1 MKKINCP
8 IRFSSFSPIVP
19 SLIRIVAV
27 CAALLSDPMH
37 AAILTWSGLGGND
50 NWNNSANWGGAT
62 PGNGDTLIFP
72 YGFSLLSTNNIA
84 NLTLNQ
90 IRFTGAA
97 GGYDIRGYAFT
108 LTNSIVATNTIVTN
122 WTETIENNITLATSD
137 VLMVVGNGVSL
148 TLEGQISGSVSVN
161 KAGLGTLIYQGPG
174 NNTYTGTTLVSGG
187 TLLLGKPYATTAVPG
202 PLVIGSGTTV
212 RLLNSFQINN
222 PTTPVTLSN
231 SSLLDLAGFSEW
243 VGPTSLQGA
252 QITSGAGIFY
262 FSGNITVNSST
273 VATSLISGNASI
285 WNGTYT
291 ITNSGHNYSP
301 DLLISANVTSGG
313 GGGQGLIKDGAG
325 EVSLA
330 GNNSFIGP
338 VTVNGG
344 DLWAQTSTAL
354 GNTNTPA
361 TVNSGGTLFL
371 DGAGLDFGL
380 KPLVLNGTGYAFGA
394 LSCNGSSSWEGGVTL
409 ATDSRI
415 DSFGGSTLTLTG
427 AISGAGGLTESGA
440 GTLTLSGS
448 SANTYSGLTTVS
460 SGTLLLNKSVFDG
473 AIPGN
478 LVINGTVRLNNVNQ
492 IANTATVTIMSS
504 GLLDENGFVDGV
516 GGLNGSG
523 NVFATGWVLD
533 FYGTG
538 SYEFDGVVSGV
549 AQVDFD
555 GAASNVWTGPNT
567 YTGPTFINAGT
578 VEINGYQWQ
587 SPVTVA
593 NGATLGGTGTVGP
606 IAANGII
613 SPGNSPG
620 ILNSGDVTFSASGN
634 FIVELTGPNPG
645 VGGYDQLDMNAD
657 FGTNTLA
664 NATLTVVPAFTTPV
678 AIGQEFFIMVS
689 SSNGGNGPPCCTP
702 PPDVITGTFNGL
714 PNGSLFSAGGYTFRI
729 NYTVNDVVLTLW
741 GVPGNTVTLNAVS
754 QGWYNSAGTGETG
767 NYSAGEDN
775 GISNTNIYRNWF
787 VFNVPVSSNSI
798 IHAELLIND
807 YYNSSPNG
815 QETYL
820 LRKVTTPIATLEA
833 VGSGHVGIYNDL
845 GTGAVYAVRR
855 IATNEALQT
864 AIIPLNV
871 QFFNDATA
879 ASGGQIALG
888 GSIATLGAVNNHNQY
903 LFGYSLGAPGDV
915 QLRLT
920 YGTSVVINSANRGWY
935 NNLGNHTASNPNY
948 YVGDDGV
955 NLNRDFFVFNLPVL
969 SSSQLVDAELLV
981 NSYTNLSPSGVETYQ
996 LYDVTNSITVLTN
1009 NASVA
1014 TNVYADLGSGAVYGG
1029 RNVYVSESGLIS
1041 SIPLNGSFV
1050 AAALANSGGR
1060 IALGGALTSLNP
1072 APTVEGLFAYSSGL
1086 PADAQLWLG
1095 FLTAPASH
1103 PSFVG
1108 GTPTYLGNNQFQLTV
1123 SGTTGTTNE
1132 IQGTFDF
1139 QNWDFIRDLVMT
1151 NSTTSFQYINNT
1163 VVPYR
1168 FFRAEQL
1175 Q

>member
-1 MKKINCP
+1 MKKINCT

-19 SLIRIVAV
+19 FLIRIVAV

-37 AAILTWSGLGGND
+37 AAILTWSGGGWPNA
-50 NWNNSANWGGAT
+50 NWNTSANWGGAT

-72 YGFSLLSTNNIA
+72 ADTFTLLCTNNIA
-84 NLTLNQ
+84 NLTLKQ
-90 IRFTGAA
+90 IRFTGYY
-97 GGYDIRGYAFT
+97 GGYDIRGNAFT
-108 LTNSIVATNTIVTN
+108 LTNSIVATNSFVTN
-122 WTETIENNITLATSD
+122 PIVTIENNITLATAD
-137 VLMVVGNGVSL
+137 VTVNVAGGNSL
-148 TLEGQISGSVSVN
+148 TLEGTLSGSVGVN
-161 KAGLGTLIYQGPG
+161 KAGL
-174 NNTYTGTTLVSGG
+174 
-187 TLLLGKPYATTAVPG
+187 
-202 PLVIGSGTTV
+202 
-212 RLLNSFQINN
+212 
-222 PTTPVTLSN
+222 
-231 SSLLDLAGFSEW
+231 
-243 VGPTSLQGA
+243 
-252 QITSGAGIFY
+252 
-262 FSGNITVNSST
+262 
-273 VATSLISGNASI
+273 
-285 WNGTYT
+285 
-291 ITNSGHNYSP
+291 
-301 DLLISANVTSGG
+301 
-313 GGGQGLIKDGAG
+313 
-325 EVSLA
+325 
-330 GNNSFIGP
+330 
-338 VTVNGG
+338 
-344 DLWAQTSTAL
+344 
-354 GNTNTPA
+354 
-361 TVNSGGTLFL
+361 
-371 DGAGLDFGL
+371 
-380 KPLVLNGTGYAFGA
+380 
-394 LSCNGSSSWEGGVTL
+394 
-409 ATDSRI
+409 
-415 DSFGGSTLTLTG
+415 
-427 AISGAGGLTESGA
+427 

-448 SANTYSGLTTVS
+448 SANTYGGLTTVNEGELDLNKTTGSAIPAYGPGLVIGDGIGTDTVRCLNNYQIWSIVTPTTINS
-460 SGTLLLNKSVFDG
+460 SGVLDLNGHVDEAAPLSLNGGSITTGSAGQFRLYGTVTILSAATATISGNVLLDSGVVINNYSGANLDIPASISGSYGITLAGAAGSVYLQSSNSYTGLTVVQQGFLWVENSWALGSTSSGTVVSNGATLVLAGNIGITNESLTLNGPGVSSVWGALDVESGTNIWAGPITLNADSTLDSWDPGSALRIVGAINGSGGLELFGYSLGGGTHSFAGSTANTYSGVTTVDSGTTLLLNKSVFDG

-504 GLLDENGFVDGV
+504 GLLDENGFYDGV

-523 NVFATGWVLD
+523 NVFATGSLLN

-578 VEINGYQWQ
+578 VKINGNQSQ

-593 NGATLGGTGTVGP
+593 NGATLGGSGTVGT
-606 IAANGII
+606 ITANGNGII

-620 ILNSGDVTFSASGN
+620 ILTSSNVTFTATGN
-634 FIVELTGPNPG
+634 FTVELTGPNPG
-645 VGGYDQLDMNAD
+645 VGGYDQLNVR
-657 FGTNTLA
+657 GTVSLA
-664 NATLTVVPAFTTPV
+664 TATLTVIPAFTTP
-678 AIGQEFFIMVS
+678 ASIGQQFIIINNDLS
-689 SSNGGNGPPCCTP
+689 
-702 PPDVITGTFNGL
+702 DAITGTFNGMA
-714 PNGSLFSAGGYTFRI
+714 NGSLFSAGGYTFRI
-729 NYTVNDVVLTLW
+729 NYAGGTGNDVVLTLW
-741 GVPGNTVTLNAVS
+741 GVPGNTVTLNAVG
-754 QGWYNSAGTGETG
+754 QGWYNSAGTGETR
-767 NYSAGEDN
+767 NYSAGEDS

-845 GTGAVYAVRR
+845 GTGAVYSVRS

-888 GSIATLGAVNNHNQY
+888 GSIATLDAVNNHNQY

-920 YGTSVVINSANRGWY
+920 YGTSVVINSANLGWY

-948 YVGDDGV
+948 FVGDDSA
-955 NLNRDFFVFNLPVL
+955 NLYHNFFVFNLPAL
-969 SSSQLVDAELLV
+969 SSQFVDAELLV
-981 NSYTNLSPSGVETYQ
+981 NSYNNVSPSGVETYQ
-996 LYDVTNSITVLTN
+996 LYDVTTSITVLTN
-1009 NASVA
+1009 SASGA
-1014 TNVYADLGSGAVYGG
+1014 TNVYTDLGSGAVYGG

-1072 APTVEGLFAYSSGL
+1072 APTVENLFGASSGL
-1086 PADAQLWLG
+1086 PVDAQLWLG
-1095 FLTAPASH
+1095 FLAAPASH
-1103 PSFVG
+1103 PFFVG
-1108 GTPTYLGNNQFQLTV
+1108 GTPTYLGNNQFQFVV
-1123 SGTTGTTNE
+1123 SGTTGSTNE
-1132 IQGTFDF
+1132 IQGSFDF

-1151 NSTTSFQYINNT
+1151 NSTTSFHYTNNT

>member
-1 MKKINCP
+1 MKKTNCT

-27 CAALLSDPMH
+27 CAGLLSDPMH
-37 AAILTWSGLGGND
+37 AAILTWSGGGGANAY
-50 NWNNSANWGGAT
+50 WNNSANWGGAGI
-62 PGNGDTLIFP
+62 PGNGDTIVFQ
-72 YGFSLLSTNNIA
+72 GSATNNMVNTNNIA
-84 NLTLNQ
+84 NLTLKQ
-90 IRFTGAA
+90 IRFIGNIEP
-97 GGYDIRGYAFT
+97 GGSFDLRGNAFT
-108 LTNSIVATNTIVTN
+108 LTNSIVATNTAGAN
-122 WTETIENNITLATSD
+122 TIENNITLATAN
-137 VLMVVGNGVSL
+137 VLIVVSNGISL
-148 TLEGQISGSVSVN
+148 TLEGTISGSVGVN
-161 KAGLGTLIYQGPG
+161 KAGLGTLLYQGSG
-174 NNTYTGTTLVSGG
+174 ANTYTGTTLVSGG

-273 VATSLISGNASI
+273 VTTSLISGNASI
-285 WNGTYT
+285 WGGTYT

-301 DLLISANVTSGG
+301 DLLISANVSSGG
-313 GGGQGLIKDGAG
+313 SGSPGLIKDGAG

-344 DLWAQTSTAL
+344 DVWAQTSTAL

-361 TVNSGGTLFL
+361 TVNSGGSLFL

-380 KPLVLNGTGYAFGA
+380 KPLVLNGTGYSFGA

-409 ATDSRI
+409 ATGSQI
-415 DSFGGSTLTLTG
+415 YLFGGSTLTLAG
-427 AISGAGGLTESGA
+427 AISGAGGLTESGP

-460 SGTLLLNKSVFDG
+460 SGTLVLNKSAFDG

-478 LVINGTVRLNNVNQ
+478 LDIFGTVRLAQDNQTVNS
-492 IANTATVTIMSS
+492 ADVDVESGGLFDFSTFYTYLNTLRGYGTVNF
-504 GLLDENGFVDGV
+504 GVNGFLVIGGNNGTSEFDGSFTGIGFASGYTV
-516 GGLNGSG
+516 GKNGSG
-523 NVFATGWVLD
+523 TFTIGGNSSYTAGITHVFSGK
-533 FYGTG
+533 
-538 SYEFDGVVSGV
+538 VV
-549 AQVDFD
+549 
-555 GAASNVWTGPNT
+555 
-567 YTGPTFINAGT
+567 
-578 VEINGYQWQ
+578 INGSQPQ
-587 SPVTVA
+587 IPVTVDA
-593 NGATLGGTGTVGP
+593 GATLGGSGTVGTLT
-606 IAANGII
+606 ANGII

-620 ILNSGDVTFSASGN
+620 ILTSSNVTFSSTGN
-634 FIVELTGPNPG
+634 FTVELTGPNPG
-645 VGGYDQLDMNAD
+645 VGGYDQLNVR
-657 FGTNTLA
+657 GTVSLA
-664 NATLTVVPAFTTPV
+664 TATLTVIPAFTTP
-678 AIGQEFFIMVS
+678 ASIGQQFIIINNDLS
-689 SSNGGNGPPCCTP
+689 
-702 PPDVITGTFNGL
+702 DAITGTFNGMA
-714 PNGSLFSAGGYTFRI
+714 NGSLFSAGGYKFRI
-729 NYTVNDVVLTLW
+729 NYAGGTGNDVVLTLW
-741 GVPGNTVTLNAVS
+741 GVPGNTVTLNAVG
-754 QGWYNSAGTGETG
+754 QGWYNSAGTGETR
-767 NYSAGEDN
+767 NYSAGEDS

-845 GTGAVYAVRR
+845 GTGAVYSVRS

-888 GSIATLGAVNNHNQY
+888 GSIATLDAVNNHNQY

-920 YGTSVVINSANRGWY
+920 YGTSVVINSANLGWY

-948 YVGDDGV
+948 FVGDNGV
-955 NLNRDFFVFNLPVL
+955 NFYRNFFVFNLPAL
-969 SSSQLVDAELLV
+969 SSQFVDAELLV
-981 NSYTNLSPSGVETYQ
+981 NSYNNVSPSGVETYQ
-996 LYDVTNSITVLTN
+996 LYDVTTSITVLTN
-1009 NASVA
+1009 SASGA
-1014 TNVYADLGSGAVYGG
+1014 TNVYTDLGSGAVYGG
-1029 RNVYVSESGLIS
+1029 RNVYVSESGFIA
-1041 SIPLNGSFV
+1041 SIPLNGSFLG
-1050 AAALANSGGR
+1050 AALANSSGR

-1072 APTVEGLFAYSSGL
+1072 APTVENLFGASSGL
-1086 PADAQLWLG
+1086 PVDAQLWLG

-1103 PSFVG
+1103 PFFVG
-1108 GTPTYLGNNQFQLTV
+1108 GTPTYLGNNQFQFVV
-1123 SGTTGTTNE
+1123 SGTTGSTNE
-1132 IQGTFDF
+1132 IQGSFDF

-1151 NSTTSFQYINNT
+1151 NSTTSFHYTNNT